1 MKENKHFKRIRIIV
15 SLFIIEN
22 YDITNL
28 LPILTNR
35 LPPLGTIKANAQPH
49 KRYKRKKTYF
59 MKS

>member
-1 MKENKHFKRIRIIV
+1 MKGNKHFRRIRITV
-15 SLFIIEN
+15 SLFILEN

-49 KRYKRKKTYF
+49 KRYKRNKHT
-59 MKS
+59 S